1 MDVATLAV
9 LRPILILL
17 ACGFVPVS
25 IVFST
30 LYFKHKRSELEM
42 ESELRK
48 HELAH
53 GAAAMDQRLRAVEA
67 AVHHLI
73 AMSPQLSPP
82 QQQAAPGLPQD
93 PQQAA
98 LPPFKSRG

>member
-25 IVFST
+25 IVVSK
-30 LYFKHKRSELEM
+30 LYFNHKRSELEL

-48 HELAH
+48 HELTH

-73 AMSPQLSPP
+73 AMSPQLQGPP
-82 QQQAAPGLPQD
+82 QQQGAASLPEGQQQPGSPN
-93 PQQAA
+93 
-98 LPPFKSRG
+98 RTR